1 MSNSNGTSYT
11 ARSMNGIITI
21 DDGAGTTLEDG
32 TITTDSFTTNS
43 LNASDAVISGTTLM
57 P

>member
-21 DDGAGTTLEDG
+21 DDGAGTVIENG
-32 TITTDSFTTNS
+32 IIKTNG
-43 LNASDAVISGTTLM
+43 LQTNNISIRCINRSYSKG
-57 P
+57 

>member
-32 TITTDSFTTNS
+32 TITTDHFTTNN
-43 LNASDAVISGTTLM
+43 LNAVTAVISG
-57 P
+57 